1 MCYNVFK
8 IKINLLKY
16 NRFKDGRCSQT
27 NAGSN
32 HLNHKEGEKGAQV
45 SVSSPHVYLN
55 RDKFSSSNC
64 LMLSMY
70 GL

>member
-16 NRFKDGRCSQT
+16 NKFKDGRCSQT

-32 HLNHKEGEKGAQV
+32 HLNHKEGEKGAK
-45 SVSSPHVYLN
+45 SVFLLAMYISTGISSRLVIV
-55 RDKFSSSNC
+55 
-64 LMLSMY
+64 
-70 GL
+70 

>member
-16 NRFKDGRCSQT
+16 KRFRDTRCTQT

-32 HLNHKEGEKGAQV
+32 HLNYKEGEKGAK
-45 SVSSPHVYLN
+45 SVFLLPMDIATGIRSRLVIV
-55 RDKFSSSNC
+55 
-64 LMLSMY
+64 
-70 GL
+70 